1 MQFDNLILEKK
12 DKIAVIT
19 INRAKFLNSL
29 NRETLQELNES
40 LEEIIKDIEIDVLI
54 ITGKGKAFIAGADI
68 SEMKD
73 MSAIEAQRFALLGQS
88 IFRKI
93 ELMKKPVIAA
103 VNGYALGGG
112 CELAMSCDI
121 RIASM
126 EAKFG
131 QPEVTLGVT
140 PGFAGTQRLPRLIGR
155 TKANELIFTG
165 SIINA
170 QEAERIGLVN
180 KVVSVEELMNESL
193 ALAKK
198 IASNGQLAVR
208 FCKAAIN
215 MGIDIDIERGMTY
228 EAEVF
233 GLCFNTHDQK
243 EGMTAF
249 IERRKPKFLG
259 K

>member
-1 MQFDNLILEKK
+1 MKLDNLILKKK
-12 DKIAVIT
+12 DNIAVIT

-29 NRETLQELNES
+29 NRETLKELNES
-40 LEEIIKDIEIDVLI
+40 LEEITEDIEIDVLI

-73 MSAIEAQRFALLGQS
+73 MSVIEAQRFALLGQG

-121 RIASM
+121 RIASK

-165 SIINA
+165 GIINA

-180 KVVSVEELMNESL
+180 KVVSAEELMNESL

-198 IASNGQLAVR
+198 IASNGQLAVDFVR
-208 FCKAAIN
+208 Q
-215 MGIDIDIERGMTY
+215 R
-228 EAEVF
+228 
-233 GLCFNTHDQK
+233 
-243 EGMTAF
+243 
-249 IERRKPKFLG
+249 
-259 K
+259 

>member
-19 INRAKFLNSL
+19 INRAKFFNSL

-40 LEEIIKDIEIDVLI
+40 LEEITKDIEIDVLI

-73 MSAIEAQRFALLGQS
+73 MSAIEAQRFSLLGQS

-208 FCKAAIN
+208 FCKVAIN

>member
-1 MQFDNLILEKK
+1 MKFDNLILEKK
-12 DKIAVIT
+12 DNIAVIT

-29 NRETLQELNES
+29 NRETLKELNES
-40 LEEIIKDIEIDVLI
+40 LEEIAEDIEIDVLI

-73 MSAIEAQRFALLGQS
+73 MSAIEAQRFALLGQN

-93 ELMKKPVIAA
+93 EFMKKPVIAA

-121 RIASM
+121 RIASK

-131 QPEVTLGVT
+131 QPEVTIGVT
-140 PGFAGTQRLPRLIGR
+140 PGFSGTQRLPRLIGR

-165 SIINA
+165 GIINA

-208 FCKAAIN
+208 FCKGAIN
-215 MGIDIDIERGMTY
+215 IGIDIGIERGMIY

-243 EGMTAF
+243 EGMSAF